1 MIGTT
6 TVETVVYF
14 VNVTIPWAYEVP
26 NILMKRSV
34 KCPHIFLFM
43 YIENFSATK
52 LKLPVSS
59 LVLSLSVS
67 LTCFLRSWIKLIL
80 LQIKTPLPLLN
91 PIKC

>member
-34 KCPHIFLFM
+34 KYPHIFLFM

-59 LVLSLSVS
+59 LVLSLC
-67 LTCFLRSWIKLIL
+67 LTHFKLIL
-80 LQIKTPLPLLN
+80 LPIKTPLPLLN